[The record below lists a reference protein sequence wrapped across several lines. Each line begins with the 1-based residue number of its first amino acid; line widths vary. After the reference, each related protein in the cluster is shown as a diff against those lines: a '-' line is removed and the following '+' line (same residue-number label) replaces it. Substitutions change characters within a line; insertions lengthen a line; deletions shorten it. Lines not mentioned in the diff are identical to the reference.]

1 MQELARTVLR
11 QGAAILV
18 ATLALAGCATET
30 AAPAPLGAG
39 EAHRYCA
46 DQMYARRVGHARG
59 APSWNVYD
67 YCMKQ
72 HQT

>member
-1 MQELARTVLR
+1 MRPGGR
-11 QGAAILV
+11 ILV
-18 ATLALAGCATET
+18 ALLGLAGCATD
-30 AAPAPLGAG
+30 AAPLSAE

-46 DQMYARRVGHARG
+46 GQMYARRVGHARG
-59 APSWNVYD
+59 APVWTIYD

>member
-1 MQELARTVLR
+1 MRLWR
-11 QGAAILV
+11 QSGQILV
-18 ATLALAGCATET
+18 AVVALSGCATDT
-30 AAPAPLGAG
+30 PAPLSAA

-46 DQMYARRVGHARG
+46 GQMYARRVGHARG

-67 YCMKQ
+67 YCVKQ